1 MEVAEDGGRSV
12 SRVGSPSSSF
22 RLRSPS
28 LNSLRMHRI
37 FDIFDRNGDGMITVD
52 DLNQS
57 LSLLDLEMDLSDLD
71 LTVKSF
77 VKSDNMGLKFDDFV
91 ELHQSL
97 DETLLGFDSGEEV
110 VTQSTLKMLQESDL
124 TEAFKVFDKDG
135 DGFISAQELQVVL
148 GKLGFPEGREISEV
162 EQMISSVDI
171 NKDGRV
177 DFSEFKNMMQSVLI
191 HSS

>member
-1 MEVAEDGGRSV
+1 MEVAEDGKRSV
-12 SRVGSPSSSF
+12 GREGSPSSSF

-37 FDIFDRNGDGMITVD
+37 FDIFDRNGDGMITVE

-57 LSLLDLEMDLSDLD
+57 LSLLGLEMDLSDLD

-77 VKSDNMGLKFDDFV
+77 VKSGNMGLKFDDFV

-97 DETLLGFDSGEEV
+97 DETLFGFGSEEEV

>member
-57 LSLLDLEMDLSDLD
+57 LSLLGLEMDLSDLD

-77 VKSDNMGLKFDDFV
+77 VKSGNMGLKFDDFV

>member
-1 MEVAEDGGRSV
+1 MEGAEDGQRSV
-12 SRVGSPSSSF
+12 SREGSPSSSF

-28 LNSLRMHRI
+28 LNSLRLHRI
-37 FDIFDRNGDGMITVD
+37 FDIFDKNGDGMITVE

-77 VKSDNMGLKFDDFV
+77 VKHGNMGLKFDDFV

-97 DETLLGFDSGEEV
+97 DETPFGFDSEEEAE
-110 VTQSTLKMLQESDL
+110 TQSTLKMLQESDL

-177 DFSEFKNMMQSVLI
+177 DFPEFKNMMQSVLI
-191 HSS
+191 RSS